1 MREIDVLVVGAGPG
15 GMSAAQYAAR
25 AGYSTLVLD
34 PMWPGGQLL
43 FIDEIEN
50 YPGLG
55 KISGYFLSESM
66 ENQCKEFGVEIEYD
80 EVKKIEK
87 KDSSNK
93 CIQTHIG
100 IIMVQLSRQKS
111 EIFIMN

>member
-1 MREIDVLVVGAGPG
+1 MREVDILVVGSGPG
-15 GMSAAQYAAR
+15 GMSAAQYASR

-34 PMWPGGQLL
+34 PMGPGGQLL
-43 FIDEIEN
+43 YIDEIEN

-87 KDSSNK
+87 KNAVQSFGDCSNAVPEPPEAVHSTLK
-93 CIQTHIG
+93 E
-100 IIMVQLSRQKS
+100 V
-111 EIFIMN
+111 